1 MDNPFLIEIEDKEE
15 YTIEDYRNIHNQLK
29 EKNIDNILKDL
40 YSYKNNLY
48 GFDDFKNRCTTGLR
62 QKLIEEDESVLPEK
76 KLYKLGNYQDSK
88 NCIVCCAP
96 FSREN
101 IDFDKNIDN
110 KSRLIASQQIIKS
123 LKEVGYDGYFYLFN
137 GGFPT
142 PTGKEMKYVG
152 VPYCFKIFMM
162 LEAKKLGFEKVIW
175 IDSGCYAVNNP
186 KKLFDILDCED
197 TLFYSVRNHNN
208 YDAMVFQRTINLLN
222 VITDTN
228 LHEAP
233 YVLTIVFGLNMKSE
247 IIEKLISEYYEMVEL
262 GWPFLSIFPEEIVLT
277 SLFNKPEYKHLI
289 YYQPEST
296 RLQIHERH
304 KDLET
309 AKREGYY
316 FLHRK
321 YKEHKIQ

>member
-1 MDNPFLIEIEDKEE
+1 
-15 YTIEDYRNIHNQLK
+15 
-29 EKNIDNILKDL
+29 
-40 YSYKNNLY
+40 
-48 GFDDFKNRCTTGLR
+48 
-62 QKLIEEDESVLPEK
+62 
-76 KLYKLGNYQDSK
+76 
-88 NCIVCCAP
+88 
-96 FSREN
+96 
-101 IDFDKNIDN
+101 
-110 KSRLIASQQIIKS
+110 
-123 LKEVGYDGYFYLFN
+123 
-137 GGFPT
+137 
-142 PTGKEMKYVG
+142 
-152 VPYCFKIFMM
+152 
-162 LEAKKLGFEKVIW
+162 
-175 IDSGCYAVNNP
+175 
-186 KKLFDILDCED
+186 
-197 TLFYSVRNHNN
+197 
-208 YDAMVFQRTINLLN
+208 MVFQRTINLLN

-309 AKREGYY
+309 AKKEGYY